1 MNLTMKIDLDLVVIA
16 DEETHTF
23 NAFFQE
29 FPEVI
34 ADGST
39 KEEAISNLLH
49 VFPCYLNQQRKKQ
62 SAFQHSAKNVNVN
75 TLSFKTTIA

>member
-23 NAFFQE
+23 TAFFQE

-49 VFPCYLNQQRKKQ
+49 VFP
-62 SAFQHSAKNVNVN
+62 V
-75 TLSFKTTIA
+75 I